1 LKAAGLPEVDANGAT
16 QFRNNLVE
24 AQASDPNLTEQGLG
38 RIRRLDVAQAT
49 GALTP
54 QEAAD
59 IRKSVGAGDPDPARN
74 KALEDKAIDDETK
87 ALYGQGR
94 FADAADLRRRLATSD
109 AIYDGLKQQQDAQDA
124 AAAAQQKLLQSTND
138 QMTAALG
145 KLDANDPTA
154 AKFKDDNVRGDYVKR
169 LAASEAANNE
179 TSPTMPDFLK
189 ASGLSDQQVTD
200 LTARQAQLAGDAS
213 TKAKSSFGDAAASL
227 NGDANYKGD
236 KIDPAKVAEAQKL
249 SDAWPQPAAP
259 PADNTAA
266 ITAATTADKL
276 ATASTGLGADGGRLK
291 DQAAKDAYLQALIAH
306 EKADP
311 NWAAD
316 TKTGGPR
323 PQDFMAASGLT
334 DQQIAAVSDADAG
347 KAATAKA
354 ALADADKA
362 KLDEAQKLYDAWA
375 KPAAPPPATLDA
387 KVLKAFNDVG
397 ITNPDDVNK
406 AAKAFSDSGLTKP
419 EDISYFAGNL
429 KTIHAANPSADLQ
442 PMDYLHACGLA
453 KDNNHDYTKYNATPD
468 QIAKAGPSANVFT
481 LTEDNAL
488 LHMGYTADN
497 IAKARAA
504 TASNGKSLLA
514 NLQQINAGVDVTT
527 KQYNADS
534 AYVDNAVIA
543 EKLYNNLKAQGIKI

>member
-1 LKAAGLPEVDANGAT
+1 
-16 QFRNNLVE
+16 
-24 AQASDPNLTEQGLG
+24 
-38 RIRRLDVAQAT
+38 
-49 GALTP
+49 
-54 QEAAD
+54 
-59 IRKSVGAGDPDPARN
+59 
-74 KALEDKAIDDETK
+74 
-87 ALYGQGR
+87 
-94 FADAADLRRRLATSD
+94 
-109 AIYDGLKQQQDAQDA
+109 
-124 AAAAQQKLLQSTND
+124 
-138 QMTAALG
+138 
-145 KLDANDPTA
+145 
-154 AKFKDDNVRGDYVKR
+154 
-169 LAASEAANNE
+169 
-179 TSPTMPDFLK
+179 
-189 ASGLSDQQVTD
+189 
-200 LTARQAQLAGDAS
+200 
-213 TKAKSSFGDAAASL
+213 
-227 NGDANYKGD
+227 
-236 KIDPAKVAEAQKL
+236 
-249 SDAWPQPAAP
+249 
-259 PADNTAA
+259 
-266 ITAATTADKL
+266 
-276 ATASTGLGADGGRLK
+276 
-291 DQAAKDAYLQALIAH
+291 
-306 EKADP
+306 
-311 NWAAD
+311 
-316 TKTGGPR
+316 
-323 PQDFMAASGLT
+323 
-334 DQQIAAVSDADAG
+334 VSDADAG